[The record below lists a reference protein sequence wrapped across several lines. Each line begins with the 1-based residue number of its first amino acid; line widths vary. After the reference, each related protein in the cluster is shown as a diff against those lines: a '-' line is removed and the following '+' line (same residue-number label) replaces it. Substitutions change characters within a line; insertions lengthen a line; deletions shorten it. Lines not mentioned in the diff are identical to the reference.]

1 MSASHHPGVAYRAD
15 IDGLRSLAI
24 IPVLLFH
31 ANLGFS
37 GGFVGVDVF
46 FVISGFLITRIIYA
60 DMIAGTFTYGDFY
73 ERRIRRLLPAA
84 FAVFAA
90 TTVWAF
96 LKLTWFDLGSY
107 GQSLAAAVAYFSNF
121 NFYWETGYFNDDA
134 TTKLLLHTWS
144 LAVEEQFYI
153 VVPVL
158 FALLLRF
165 VPRRYIVHVLA
176 LVTLISFILSI
187 VLTQHRPMAA
197 FYLLPARAWELG
209 IGGLLALGGRE
220 WARGRIVGEVL
231 SLAGVVAILAA
242 CILFTEATPFPGWV
256 AALPVLGCAAL
267 LAAGDAPGTVT
278 GRVLRMRPLVLIG
291 QVSYSLYLW
300 HWPVMVALSYG
311 TDKLAGSRSV
321 LAIAISLFLAFASL
335 YLIEQPVRRK
345 SVLGTRRQ
353 LFAFAAIGSVGF
365 IGIGLAFLA
374 ADGFPRR
381 FAGSDQM
388 AKWVEEVGPA
398 GQPTNCYG
406 QSAAQIRAD
415 DLCVRGRAGVKPHF
429 VLIGDSHAAAMAPAL
444 FAAADIV
451 GVSGVQL
458 TSSGYML
465 LPGRR
470 NLGIDYAPQIT
481 PDVLAWLD
489 RRQDIRTIVIT
500 GYWLYEAT
508 SRTYRHQGTVF
519 ADDGYDGSGIAYNPV
534 ALRNALN
541 RLFDRFPDRQFIVLD
556 DVPSGREIY
565 IKHHL
570 RGLVA
575 RGQGADQISRANADE
590 QQRKYMPILQAAAR
604 GRSNVVVHKVLT
616 DAVCDADRCTLFAPD
631 GTLKFSDGD
640 HLSPPFAVRLAPLL
654 VSRLGKDMAR

>member
-1 MSASHHPGVAYRAD
+1 MSVSHHPGVAYRAD

-24 IPVLLFH
+24 IPVVLFH
-31 ANLGFS
+31 ANLAFP
-37 GGFVGVDVF
+37 GGYVGVDVF
-46 FVISGFLITRIIYA
+46 FVISGFLITRIIYS
-60 DMIAGTFTYGDFY
+60 DMVAGKFTYADFY
-73 ERRIRRLLPAA
+73 ERRLRRLLPAA
-84 FAVFAA
+84 FAVFSA

-107 GQSLAAAVAYFSNF
+107 GQSLTAAVAYFSNF

-153 VVPVL
+153 VVPL
-158 FALLLRF
+158 LLALLLRF
-165 VPRRYIVHVLA
+165 VPQRFILHVLA
-176 LVTLISFILSI
+176 LATLVSFVLSI

-220 WARGRIVGEVL
+220 WARGRIIGEML
-231 SLAGVVAILAA
+231 SLGGVFAILTA
-242 CILFTEATPFPGWV
+242 CILFTEATPFPGW
-256 AALPVLGCAAL
+256 AASLPVLGCAAL
-267 LAAGDAPGTVT
+267 LAAGDAPGTFT
-278 GRVLRMRPLVLIG
+278 GRVLRARPLVLVG

-311 TDKLAGSRSV
+311 TDKLSGGRSV
-321 LAIAISLFLAFASL
+321 LAIAISLVLAFASL
-335 YLIEQPVRRK
+335 HLIEQPVRRK
-345 SVLGTRRQ
+345 SVFGTRRQ
-353 LFAFAAIGSVGF
+353 LFVFATVGSVVF
-365 IGIGLAFLA
+365 IGTGLALVA
-374 ADGFPRR
+374 GDGFPRR
-381 FAGSDQM
+381 FPGSERM
-388 AKWVEEVGPA
+388 VKWTEEVGPG
-398 GQPTNCYG
+398 GQPANCYG
-406 QSAAQIRAD
+406 QSALQIRAN

-429 VLIGDSHAAAMAPAL
+429 VLIGDSHAAAVAPAL
-444 FAAADIV
+444 FAAADSL
-451 GVSGVQL
+451 GVSGVQI

-481 PDVLAWLD
+481 PDVLAWLEH
-489 RRQDIRTIVIT
+489 RHDIRTIVIT

-508 SRTYRHQGTVF
+508 SRTYRHQGTIF
-519 ADDGYDGSGIAYNPV
+519 ADDKYDGSGIAYDPI
-534 ALRNALN
+534 ALRNALV
-541 RLFDRFPDRQFIVLD
+541 RLFEMFPDRHFVILD

-575 RGQGADQISRANADE
+575 RGQGADHISRANAEE
-590 QQRKYMPILQAAAR
+590 QQRQYMPVIEAAAR
-604 GRSNVVVHKVLT
+604 GRGNVAVHKVLT
-616 DAVCDADRCTLFAPD
+616 GAVCDARRCTLFAED

-640 HLSPPFAVRLAPLL
+640 HLSPPFAVRLAPML
-654 VSRLGKDMAR
+654 VTELRADLTR